1 MGIQFAENQIMTK
14 RITDNRFVLL
24 AVGLAAGLC
33 LSYFWPH
40 EPVLAGTV
48 DRDSKF
54 AIVTC
59 PVSNLRGVEG
69 VFVLDFLTGR
79 LTGGVINNRHGQFQ
93 HSYGRNIA
101 ADFNVN
107 PKLQARYAIVS
118 GSLNM
123 NSRRQF
129 TPASGVLYVAE
140 MNSGQVICYTFHY
153 TQTDH
158 KLPQLPLVP
167 VDRFQFREATQ

>member
-1 MGIQFAENQIMTK
+1 MT
-14 RITDNRFVLL
+14 NRNTGSRFMLL
-24 AVGLAAGLC
+24 SVGLAAGLC

-40 EPVLAGTV
+40 EPILAGTS

-54 AIVTC
+54 AMVTC
-59 PVSNLRGVEG
+59 PASNLSGVEG

-79 LTGGVINNRHGQFQ
+79 LTGGTINPRHGKFM
-93 HSYGRNIA
+93 HSYFRNIA
-101 ADFNVN
+101 ADFNVD

-123 NSRRQF
+123 NSRGAF

-153 TQTDH
+153 TQTDR
-158 KLPQLPLVP
+158 KLPQMPLVP